1 VAPPQAPRKPGAQQE
16 QSTSAGTR
24 TGARSEPQLSGGPRP
39 ALDPTER
46 MLRACRGEPVD
57 RPPVWLMRQ
66 AGRYLPE
73 YRALRAGIGFLDMCR
88 DVERAVEVSLQP
100 IRLVGSEAVVF
111 FCDIFVPVLGMGVG
125 LDFAPGPVMERP
137 LRTRAQVEALVRADP
152 RESVPYVFEILR
164 RLRRELA
171 PLRIP
176 LIGFAGAPFTLATYL
191 VEGQGDPTRR
201 YPNLRRLMRE
211 EPALVEA
218 LLERLAEM
226 TLDYLRAQ
234 IEAGAQVVQLFDTWA
249 GVLAAADYERWLLPG
264 TRAIAAGL
272 AGAGAPFILYLNDAP
287 HLLDLTLESGAD
299 VLSIGAAVEM
309 GDAAR
314 RAGRRASLQGNLDP
328 HELERGRDHI
338 FARVRE
344 IAAAARPARGLILNL
359 GHGCLPDTPV
369 EGVRAF
375 TDAARALAPA

>member
-1 VAPPQAPRKPGAQQE
+1 
-16 QSTSAGTR
+16 
-24 TGARSEPQLSGGPRP
+24 
-39 ALDPTER
+39 

-73 YRALRAGIGFLDMCR
+73 YRALREGIGFLDMCR
-88 DVERAVEVSLQP
+88 DIERAVEASLQP

-111 FCDIFVPVLGMGVG
+111 FCDIFVPVLGMGVA
-125 LDFAPGPVMERP
+125 LDFAPGPILAAP
-137 LRTRAQVEALVRADP
+137 IRTRAQVEALAPRDP
-152 RESVPYVFEILR
+152 RETVPYVFEILR

-171 PLRIP
+171 AERIP

-201 YPNLRRLMRE
+201 HPNLRRLMRE
-211 EPALVEA
+211 EPAVVEA
-218 LLERLAEM
+218 LLERLAALTVE
-226 TLDYLRAQ
+226 YLNAQ

-249 GVLAAADYERWLLPG
+249 GALDAESYERWLLPG
-264 TRAIAAGL
+264 ARAIAAGVKR
-272 AGAGAPFILYLNDAP
+272 ADAPLIFYANDAP
-287 HLLDLTLESGAD
+287 HLFDLTLEIGAD
-299 VLSIGAAVEM
+299 VLSIGSAVDIAGAAT
-309 GDAAR
+309 R
-314 RAGRRASLQGNLDP
+314 CGRRASLQGNLDP
-328 HELERGRDHI
+328 RELTRGRAHI

-344 IAAAARPARGLILNL
+344 IAEAARPARGLVLNL

-375 TDAARALAPA
+375 TDAARALKQGPDAR